1 MISWSRKTLTAAI
14 LIAQTCMCVFGWN
27 VVSGLHDSFG
37 QVFFGFFLFA
47 ATCLQ
52 LVTLGLHLTVIGK
65 KNVSKSRRTANLV
78 TLVIDSLAVL
88 PITIFLCG
96 ANLWEDS
103 ARMTMILGTPL
114 IIALLVVVILNKKCR
129 FEA

>member
-47 ATCLQ
+47 ACDAGTASDCDRKEECFEESKERE
-52 LVTLGLHLTVIGK
+52 LGHTRHRFVGGAADYDFPLWGESLGRFSAYDDDSGNTV
-65 KNVSKSRRTANLV
+65 
-78 TLVIDSLAVL
+78 DH
-88 PITIFLCG
+88 C
-96 ANLWEDS
+96 
-103 ARMTMILGTPL
+103 
-114 IIALLVVVILNKKCR
+114 VVGGGHPQQEVP
-129 FEA
+129 F